1 MTPMDIK
8 SLILVAIALIAVFIT
23 FSFVEPLPQDPR
35 YHAFAD
41 SRTVLR
47 IPNTLDV
54 LSNIPLAIVGL
65 LGIFTTGKRLRH
77 NSFNAS
83 IFQYLIFFVGVF
95 LTGFGSFY
103 YHLSPSN
110 ETLIWDRLPI
120 TILTLGFFC
129 SVIAEM
135 VSPKAS
141 LILVGPLLLIG
152 IGSVFYW
159 NYTESLG
166 CGDLRL
172 YGVIQF
178 LPLILIPLIL
188 LIYKLPE
195 NYLPYI
201 IGLVFFYALSRVTEA
216 FDHQIFDTLRFISGH
231 TLKHLF
237 AAGASFCIFKML
249 KKTYGSRNSIN

>member
-1 MTPMDIK
+1 MNIK
-8 SLILVAIALIAVFIT
+8 LFVLLTITVIAMLIT
-23 FSFVEPLPQDPR
+23 FSFVEPVPQDSR

-41 SRTVLR
+41 SRTFLH
-47 IPNTLDV
+47 IPNTQDV

-65 LGIFTTGKRLRH
+65 LGIFTTGKRLRD
-77 NSFNAS
+77 NSFHAS
-83 IFQYLIFFVGVF
+83 VFQYLIFFSGVF

-110 ETLIWDRLPI
+110 ETLIGDRLPI

-135 VSPKAS
+135 VNPKAS
-141 LILVGPLLLIG
+141 LVLVGPLLLIG

-159 NYTESLG
+159 NYTEALG
-166 CGDLRL
+166 HGDLRL
-172 YGVIQF
+172 YGVVQF

-188 LIYKLPE
+188 LMYKPPE
-195 NYLPYI
+195 SYLPYI
-201 IGLVFFYALSRVTEA
+201 IGLVIFYALSRLTEA
-216 FDHQIFDTLRFISGH
+216 FDRQIFEILRIISGH

-237 AAGASFCIFKML
+237 AAAAAGCIFIMS
-249 KKTYGSRNSIN
+249 KKRENLQN